1 MKAPVSGWIRITS
14 REPVVMP
21 VITGDGIADTIW
33 KEVPAWQDPT
43 TGQVYLDGEAH
54 ELLDEV
60 KAHYLGVSAPHQ
72 KWN

>member
-1 MKAPVSGWIRITS
+1 
-14 REPVVMP
+14 MP